1 MELKKYSMTLTVK
14 YLFVCFSLLNL
25 TLLSQTII
33 TYSVLSTGYD
43 RVNHVFYPTPNN
55 MTPAN
60 FDPYWFI
67 NRTDQ
72 LSYTPPTF
80 SPIPNTTVTYNNIL
94 AYIIYPGAMSNSG
107 VNARYINKIGSNSSS
122 TRLYMTYR
130 TYFTLPSPLPPNKE
144 YSIVLKAR
152 ADDVVYGVGMNGA
165 DISSGTSFYNDGSGN
180 FTGSAYSGS
189 PAQLIIPYG
198 SSSFA
203 QGLNYIEITSADVG
217 LSVTGVCAEVIL
229 YEKTLTCEDW

>member
-1 MELKKYSMTLTVK
+1 MELTKYSMTSAVK
-14 YLFVCFSLLNL
+14 YLFVFFSLLNL
-25 TLLSQTII
+25 TIMSQSII

-43 RVNHVFYPTPNN
+43 RVNQVFYPSPNGT
-55 MTPAN
+55 TPAN

-67 NRTDQ
+67 NRTEQ

-94 AYIIYPGAMSNSG
+94 AYIINPGGMSNSG
-107 VNARYINKIGSNSSS
+107 VNARYINKIGSSASS

-130 TYFTLPSPLPPNKE
+130 TYFTLPSPLPTNKQ

-165 DISSGTSFYNDGSGN
+165 DISSGTRFYNDNSGN
-180 FTGSAYSGS
+180 FTGSAYGGN
-189 PAQLIIPYG
+189 PAQLVIPYA
-198 SSSFA
+198 SSSFV

-229 YEKTLTCEDW
+229 YEKTLPCEDW